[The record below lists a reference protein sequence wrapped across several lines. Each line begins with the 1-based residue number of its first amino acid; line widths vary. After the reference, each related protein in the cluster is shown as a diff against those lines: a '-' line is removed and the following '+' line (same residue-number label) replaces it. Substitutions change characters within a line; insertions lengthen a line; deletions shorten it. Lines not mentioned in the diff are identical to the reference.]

1 MGTALRPRDS
11 AGMHRALIAVAA
23 ALVLPASASAAT
35 YCVQNPDCE
44 QAGGTA
50 ETSIALALN
59 AATGNS
65 GHDVISLGAG
75 TFPGNFTVSDPE
87 GVTISGLGTDKTVL
101 TPTMFGPPSYPL
113 TLTLDGPDRL
123 TGVHISLPSAD
134 GPRGVLLTGGA
145 TADHIVIDGG
155 GVTDAVGAMLDSG
168 TLTDSTIDVSGDDG
182 LGVRVGAGGGT
193 AERDSIS
200 AMSAV
205 YVDSAAAATVRM
217 HALRVHTK
225 TLNGSAVSVD
235 NGDVQ
240 LTDSLLDVRASQSAR
255 ALYVAPSGSGR
266 QVALDA
272 RHLTIVA
279 DGEADQQ
286 GISAYAGN
294 TATAS
299 VSVRDSLLYGLGQPI
314 RRATSSGGTAD
325 LALDHVDRWPDHPAA
340 DAPDGGQ
347 LTDTNALAVDPGFTD
362 LAGGDFSLGA
372 SSALVDAGTPGAL
385 DAGEP
390 DTDLTGAPRI
400 ADGNGDCSAQ
410 RDVGA
415 LERAAVACPPPSIDP
430 APGPQPPPPTGADTT
445 APRLAGVKLRRRH
458 RALIVRFRLSEPA
471 TVKVKAGKRVVARR
485 LAAGARTM
493 KVTRVSRRRLR
504 VSLTAT
510 DPAGNRAR
518 LIRRIR

>member
-1 MGTALRPRDS
+1 
-11 AGMHRALIAVAA
+11 MHRALIAVAA
-23 ALVLPASASAAT
+23 ALVVPATASGAT

-44 QAGGTA
+44 QAGGTPK
-50 ETSIALALN
+50 TSIALALS
-59 AATGNS
+59 AASGNP

-75 TFPGNFTVSDPE
+75 TFPGNFTVGDPE

-101 TPTMFGPPSYPL
+101 TPTAYGPPTYPL

-123 TGVHISLPSAD
+123 TGVHVSLPLAT
-134 GPRGVLLTGGA
+134 GPHGVLLTGGA
-145 TADHIVIDGG
+145 TADHILIDGG
-155 GVTDAVGAMLDSG
+155 GDTDAVGAFLDNG
-168 TLTDSTIDVSGDDG
+168 TLTDSTVDVSGDDT

-205 YVDSAAAATVRM
+205 YVSSANAAKVRM

-225 TLNGSAVSVD
+225 TLNGFAVSVEG
-235 NGDVQ
+235 GDVQ
-240 LTDSLLDVRASQSAR
+240 LTDSLLDIRASLSAR
-255 ALYVAPSGSGR
+255 AIYTVPSGSGR

-279 DGEADQQ
+279 GGQADQQ
-286 GISAYAGN
+286 GIYAYAGN
-294 TATAS
+294 AATAS
-299 VSVRDSLLYGLGQPI
+299 VSVRDSVLYGLGQPI
-314 RRATSSGGTAD
+314 RRATSLGATAN
-325 LALDHVDRWPDHPAA
+325 LALDRVDRWPDHPSA

-362 LAGGDFSLGA
+362 PAGGDFSPGA
-372 SSALVDAGTPGAL
+372 SSPLVDAGTPGGL
-385 DAGEP
+385 DASEP
-390 DTDLTGAPRI
+390 DMDLTGVPRI
-400 ADGNGDCSAQ
+400 ADGNGDCRAQ
-410 RDVGA
+410 RDIGA
-415 LERAAVACPPPSIDP
+415 FERAAAACQPPPSND
-430 APGPQPPPPTGADTT
+430 AGPGPQPPAAGADTI
-445 APRLAGVKLRRRH
+445 APRLTGVKLRRRQ

-485 LAAGARTM
+485 LAAGARTV
-493 KVTRVSRRRLR
+493 KVKHVSRRRLL

-518 LIRRIR
+518 LTRHIR